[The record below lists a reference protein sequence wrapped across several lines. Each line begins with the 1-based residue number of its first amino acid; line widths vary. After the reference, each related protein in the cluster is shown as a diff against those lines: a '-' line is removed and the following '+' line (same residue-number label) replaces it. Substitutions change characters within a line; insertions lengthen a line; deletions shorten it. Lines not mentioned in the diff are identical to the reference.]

1 MKKNLLAVSALAA
14 LMSSGVAFAQV
25 DNKEDGDI
33 TFTGKVTNAA
43 CTLETVGATVQLG
56 SVSARQLAAKNFSSW
71 KDSSI
76 EFSGCNLGLAEDEQ
90 DQAAKKITLTIV
102 GGTGVEG
109 KEAYW
114 ANQAEAEVGVGI
126 ELRIDGK
133 PVPSAGL
140 SGENALTK
148 DIVGNENPSF
158 PVRVRMA
165 KTADTVKAGMVSTN
179 VSFIAQYD

>member
-1 MKKNLLAVSALAA
+1 MKKSLLAIATLSVL
-14 LMSSGVAFAQV
+14 LTSGVSFAQV

-56 SVSARQLAAKNFSSW
+56 SVSARQLAEKNFSSW

-90 DQAAKKITLTIV
+90 DQAAKKITLTII

-148 DIVGNENPSF
+148 NIVGNENPSF
-158 PVRVRMA
+158 PVKVRMA